1 MRGFVINT
9 ERYLTSWVRAV
20 VRMPSGLYGLS
31 EDQCE
36 ALSKDQDKLN
46 AWLASVQ

>member
-1 MRGFVINT
+1 MIRSEIIDRLGERGGQNAIKA
-9 ERYLTSWVRAV
+9 LHQ
-20 VRMPSGLYGLS
+20 LS
-31 EDQCE
+31 QDQCK